1 MQVQYLFRMALTG
14 RGQEAL
20 WREWRGSGS
29 CSREM
34 EGANSECFVA
44 RWELIE
50 AHHIEEAVEAA
61 RQRFPDFTVMRE
73 GSERVSRA

>member
-1 MQVQYLFRMALTG
+1 MAQYLFRMALTR

-20 WREWRGSGS
+20 WRQRRAFGS
-29 CSREM
+29 CTPHRET
-34 EGANSECFVA
+34 ANSDHFVS

-61 RQRFPDFTVMRE
+61 KRQFPDLTVMRE
-73 GSERVSRA
+73 GCEQLARL